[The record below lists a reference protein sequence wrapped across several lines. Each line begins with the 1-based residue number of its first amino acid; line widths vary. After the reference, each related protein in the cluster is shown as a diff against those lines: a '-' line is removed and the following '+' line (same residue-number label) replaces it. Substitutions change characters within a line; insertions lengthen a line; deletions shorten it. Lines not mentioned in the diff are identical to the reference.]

1 MIKPHERI
9 DELFRENMKIIQ
21 SREVFSYSVDA
32 LLLADFVTLRK
43 RDSIIDLCSGNGV
56 IPLLLSHRT
65 DQPIEGLE
73 IQAPLVDMAK
83 RSIALNE
90 KEDQINIV
98 EGDLNDIKA
107 YFPHSSFDVITVNP
121 PYFTPDQPLKIRDA
135 HAYARHELLTTLEQ
149 VVSACKHLVKNKGRL
164 FMVHRAERSMEV
176 IHTLMQAGFR
186 VTRTQY
192 VYNAPDSNTA
202 LFVLI
207 EAVYH
212 SKAYVKVL
220 PAFYIY
226 DNNSEYSKEMLEVY
240 YG

>member
-83 RSIALNE
+83 RSIALNGLQQKIE
-90 KEDQINIV
+90 IIDSDSLYVLHHQWRTTWCEEAMD
-98 EGDLNDIKA
+98 EARGGA
-107 YFPHSSFDVITVNP
+107 GSSE
-121 PYFTPDQPLKIRDA
+121 
-135 HAYARHELLTTLEQ
+135 ARGGAVMDGTGS
-149 VVSACKHLVKNKGRL
+149 SA
-164 FMVHRAERSMEV
+164 
-176 IHTLMQAGFR
+176 T
-186 VTRTQY
+186 
-192 VYNAPDSNTA
+192 
-202 LFVLI
+202 
-207 EAVYH
+207 
-212 SKAYVKVL
+212 
-220 PAFYIY
+220 
-226 DNNSEYSKEMLEVY
+226 
-240 YG
+240 